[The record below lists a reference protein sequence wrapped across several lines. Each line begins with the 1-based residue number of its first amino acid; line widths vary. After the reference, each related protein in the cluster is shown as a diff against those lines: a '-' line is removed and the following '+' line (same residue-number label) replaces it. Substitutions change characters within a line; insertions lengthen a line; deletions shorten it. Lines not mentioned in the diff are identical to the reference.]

1 MKQRWE
7 KYISKT
13 LDKFGVTTEEL
24 AERDVREGS
33 EVGEDDETDGS
44 LDVSTMRGY
53 RGNANYYT
61 NADDLKILDY
71 IVQNKRFT
79 DVGGNGM
86 WEVGFYRFCLF
97 TINRNYYLADG
108 EEGSDTWEIFSQPEG
123 EVQKSDHQEDQN
135 LRSE

>member
-13 LDKFGVTTEEL
+13 LEKFGVTTEEL
-24 AERDVREGS
+24 EEKDVREGS
-33 EVGEDDETDGS
+33 HVGDDDETDGS

-61 NADDLKILDY
+61 TADDLKILEY

-79 DVGGNGM
+79 DVGGNAL
-86 WEVGFYRFCLF
+86 WEVCFYRFCLF
-97 TINRNYYLADG
+97 TIN
-108 EEGSDTWEIFSQPEG
+108 
-123 EVQKSDHQEDQN
+123 
-135 LRSE
+135 